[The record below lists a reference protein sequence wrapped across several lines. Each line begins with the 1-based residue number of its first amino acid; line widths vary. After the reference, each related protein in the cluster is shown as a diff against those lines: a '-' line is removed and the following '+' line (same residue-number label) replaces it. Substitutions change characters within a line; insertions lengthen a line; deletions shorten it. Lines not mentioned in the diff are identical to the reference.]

1 MNVDREEDETLEE
14 ESHLETELLDNEV
27 ASDLDVQ
34 ALTEEEQLR
43 MERDSYLSDLQRVQA
58 EFVNFRRQAEK
69 RQKDTAE
76 QAASGLVNTLLPVLD
91 ACEAAIQHGAN
102 DVSPIHSSLL
112 ETLKA
117 EGLEIVG
124 SSGEVFDPGR
134 HEAVIH
140 EPSEDTEVALVEEVM
155 RSGYVWKGRT
165 IRPAMVRVKG

>member
-1 MNVDREEDETLEE
+1 MNVAREEDETLEE
-14 ESHLETELLDNEV
+14 KSHPETELLDSE
-27 ASDLDVQ
+27 ATSDADVQ

-43 MERDSYLSDLQRVQA
+43 LERDSYLSDLQRVQA

-69 RQKDTAE
+69 RQRDMAE
-76 QAASGLVNTLLPVLD
+76 QAASGLVDRLLPVLD
-91 ACEAAIQHGAN
+91 ACEAAIQHGAT
-102 DVSPIHSSLL
+102 DVTPIHSSLL
-112 ETLKA
+112 ETLQTA
-117 EGLEIVG
+117 GLEIVG

-140 EPSEDTEVALVEEVM
+140 EPSEDTEVAIVEEVM